1 MTKATD
7 YLGYLNESIPAL
19 LLKAKLINGDVLAEP
34 DLIAKEKRT
43 MFWSQRVETLE
54 ASKKHTFVVWT
65 TTAPTDYLSG
75 DEKQS
80 VRTAVAY
87 ISVITNRKPFDESVT
102 KITERIEAEFLNAGW
117 RFEFVNQ
124 SRDPN
129 VTERT
134 TLSFRATKKLN

>member
-7 YLGYLNESIPAL
+7 YLGYLNENIPAL

-34 DLIAKEKRT
+34 DLITQEKRT

-65 TTAPTDYLSG
+65 TIAPTDYLGG

-87 ISVITNRKPFDESVT
+87 ISVITNRKPSDESVT
-102 KITERIEAEFLNAGW
+102 KVTGRIEAEFLNAGW